1 MLFSPKPPANM
12 LLYTRLAPAKIPKKR
27 SRSGCVY
34 CKDKKKKCDEVRPQ
48 CARCLEKGQDCVYE
62 PIRPRQRRRRDEI
75 SNTTDPVCS
84 SSPPDSAPA
93 PAATSS
99 KRRQSTSQAHH
110 RRSSTAIERPV
121 VCRPSALS
129 QPPVSPKLARNPAP
143 AADPTPIPTPNLNPP
158 RSPSKWSPEIT
169 AVSRL
174 SQRVEI
180 AVDTELD
187 DEDIEQLDPEQ
198 ADMPLISPNIFNA
211 AIMSFS
217 PLDSLDF
224 PGIESLGLD
233 FDLPM
238 IDSPDDATLD
248 SRSTGSSSS
257 TDDVLVGAGLTSGI
271 EQDLALVPTDSH
283 VHSHSH
289 FSQSDEREQRG
300 SVSSTT
306 SLTPEISFSVPH
318 YDSQL
323 QQQYQQLQPQP
334 QIHFDFNLPNFFEF
348 SDLRNRRALID
359 HFCNVLSHLLVFKED
374 SGNPFQ
380 QLVLPLCHNSIVV
393 TNAVYA
399 LASAHLEHR
408 GVEFSETSD
417 FFHRQVI
424 TGLAKLIAQSEK
436 ANRNELLASIMLL
449 IYYEAL
455 VQKGRSSIVDDHL
468 RGALTVMTTHHQS
481 PVFPNATDQFLERA
495 FKFYDVISALSLGR
509 APLSHSYVDTT
520 PNFLNL
526 TPTPSGNSIDSLL
539 GMFTTLWP
547 IIHRLSALQGL
558 KRNLAA
564 ATNAGNTSS
573 IPILKAE
580 FETGSAAIETAL
592 EEWQPE
598 LPGGCSMADFSP
610 EVSSLAPASA
620 ISATDSATAL
630 HPAQGRVRSILNNAL
645 AYRHGAS
652 VFLYRSI
659 YGCAR
664 DHPLVQ
670 RHTHAALVHCM
681 RTVQNAGPMSA
692 LLWPLFVAACE
703 AANTADRDLAR
714 RAFLAVDR
722 RQGMV
727 NIQHA
732 WTIVQEVWKR
742 ADALEESSTAVG
754 RETKDELVLDVPKNK
769 FEEDLWRTVS
779 EDLGIKVVFG

>member
-1 MLFSPKPPANM
+1 MLFSSQPP
-12 LLYTRLAPAKIPKKR
+12 T
-27 SRSGCVY
+27 SCVF

-48 CARCLEKGQDCVYE
+48 CARCLEKGQDCIYE
-62 PIRPRQRRRRDEI
+62 PIKPRQRRRRDEI
-75 SNTTDPVCS
+75 TNTADPVSS
-84 SSPPDSAPA
+84 SSPPESAPA
-93 PAATSS
+93 PPVAPS
-99 KRRQSTSQAHH
+99 KRRKSVSLSAHH
-110 RRSSTAIERPV
+110 RRSSTAVERP
-121 VCRPSALS
+121 A
-129 QPPVSPKLARNPAP
+129 LARPGAVPQAPAP
-143 AADPTPIPTPNLNPP
+143 APATPTTISTTTPASAPASTPTLNPP
-158 RSPSKWSPEIT
+158 HSPPKWSPET
-169 AVSRL
+169 ALASRMP
-174 SQRVEI
+174 QRVEI
-180 AVDTELD
+180 ALDTEFD
-187 DEDIEQLDPEQ
+187 DNDIEQIDTEN
-198 ADMPLISPNIFNA
+198 ADVPLISPNNDIFSA
-211 AIMSFS
+211 AMMSFAQ
-217 PLDSLDF
+217 LDSVAF
-224 PGIESLGLD
+224 PGFESLGFD

-248 SRSTGSSSS
+248 TSSTGSSSS
-257 TDDVLVGAGLTSGI
+257 ADDMLVGASLGSNM
-271 EQDLALVPTDSH
+271 EQDLVLLPAQSH
-283 VHSHSH
+283 TQAHGH
-289 FSQSDEREQRG
+289 FPQNTEREQRG
-300 SVSSTT
+300 SVSSTR
-306 SLTPEISFSVPH
+306 SIVSEPSYPAQC

-323 QQQYQQLQPQP
+323 QNYHQQP
-334 QIHFDFNLPNFFEF
+334 QISFEFNLPSFFEF

-380 QLVLPLCHNSIVV
+380 QLVLPLCHSSIVV

-424 TGLAKLIAQSEK
+424 TGLAKLIAQGGK

-449 IYYEAL
+449 IYYEVL

-468 RGALTVMTTHHQS
+468 RGALTVMTTRYQS
-481 PVFPNATDQFLERA
+481 PAFPDATDQFLERA

-509 APLSHSYVDTT
+509 APLSHSYLDTT
-520 PNFLNL
+520 PSFLNS
-526 TPTPSGNSIDSLL
+526 TPSSSNSSIDSLL
-539 GMFTTLWP
+539 GMFTSLWP

-564 ATNAGNTSS
+564 AITAENASS

-598 LPGGCSMADFSP
+598 LPGGCSIADLSP
-610 EVSSLAPASA
+610 DSNPSTSTAV
-620 ISATDSATAL
+620 ATDSATAL

-645 AYRHGAS
+645 AYRHSAS

-670 RHTHAALVHCM
+670 RHAHAALVHCM

-703 AANTADRDLAR
+703 ASETADRDLAR

-742 ADALEESSTAVG
+742 ADVMAEKGTA
-754 RETKDELVLDVPKNK
+754 EDLQPKEDFVLDVPKNR

-779 EDLGIKVVFG
+779 DDLGIKVVFG